1 MKIIRPIEI
10 TDQMVD
16 RNTSFQEDIAEW
28 ESAGVAV
35 EPSIEGVNS
44 PISHMLF
51 YPTPDGDVLVYQY
64 YDGSRYCLK
73 SRDWQTGR
81 IRVEREV
88 PQHLGAGMGLAVRA
102 DYQYLAWSYANR
114 ITIFDAQSQYD
125 ETVGFFLIDQIGGG
139 WYLGP
144 SANTQ
149 VFWRSG
155 ESLLVS
161 SGPFVNSLDQAVRQR
176 IFFVANNVLSG
187 SVTYSN
193 IHGPGGSSSDIITHI
208 LDYNGTDRY
217 IYGINQKIVVY
228 NMNSLSADAEI
239 SLDILNVNFLVDA
252 KFNDDETAIYFTVRS
267 GGGIARG
274 LYKASGSNYQTV
286 TPIINPVGEPSEPG
300 QLRLS
305 NNGTMLSLARGFSGH
320 ILDTATDSLV
330 SGTSR
335 ADFGT
340 SNSSVVIPWSPDDE
354 RIAVVP
360 VQPNDLGM
368 FNFRTVGSWDLVTAD
383 ASDYRAGD
391 RVIQGRIVYE
401 ALIDEPTT
409 APSTGADQDPTQW
422 VQVRYANPWRM
433 FDGSSSEGSEGDP
446 VEVQITPGQA
456 VTGVAVVGARGSTV
470 RVVVEDPDAGT
481 VYDSGDT
488 SLLDGITID
497 NWFTYFFEPY
507 AYIEDK
513 VFLDIPSY
521 TGATITVTVS
531 NDGEPAVLG
540 ELVMGSVL
548 QIGDAQYGTS
558 VGIIDFSRKETDQ
571 FGSYSVVERPFS
583 KRAEYDVAIPS
594 GQTGAFQ
601 IELARRR
608 TTPMVWI
615 GDENKSETIVFGFYR
630 DFDIVLD
637 NPGLSFGTITVEGL

>member
-1 MKIIRPIEI
+1 VKIIRPIEI
-10 TDQMVD
+10 TDQMID

-44 PISHMLF
+44 PILNMLF
-51 YPTPDGDVLVYQY
+51 YPTPTGDVLAYQY
-64 YDGSRYCLK
+64 YDGSRYWLK
-73 SRDWQTGR
+73 TRDWQTGQ
-81 IRVEREV
+81 IRVAREARNLL
-88 PQHLGAGMGLAVRA
+88 PGMGLAVRA
-102 DYQYLAWSYANR
+102 DYRYLAWSYGNR
-114 ITIFDAQSQYD
+114 VEIFDAQSSLGIK
-125 ETVGFFLIDQIGGG
+125 VGDFTIGYVDDSFFVDNDVN
-139 WYLGP
+139 
-144 SANTQ
+144 SR

-155 ESLLVS
+155 ESLLISAGPVGL
-161 SGPFVNSLDQAVRQR
+161 SGLGLIRNM
-176 IFFVANNVLSG
+176 IFITANNVVSG
-187 SVTYSN
+187 PINYQV
-193 IHGPGGSSSDIITHI
+193 HDPGDSRYDIITHI
-208 LDYNGTDRY
+208 LDYNGTNRY
-217 IYGINQKIVVY
+217 IYGINQKLVVY
-228 NMNSLSADAEI
+228 NMNSSIVEAEI
-239 SLDILNVNFLVDA
+239 DLDILNVNFLVDA
-252 KFNDDETAIYFTVRS
+252 KFNEDETAIYFTVRS

-286 TPIINPVGEPSEPG
+286 TPIITPAGQPSEPG
-300 QLRLS
+300 RIQLS
-305 NNGTMLSLARGFSGH
+305 NDGTMLSLARGFSGH
-320 ILDTATDSLV
+320 ILNTATDSLV

-340 SNSSVVIPWSPDDE
+340 SNSSAVIPWSPDDE

-360 VQPNDLGM
+360 AQPNDLGM

-409 APSTGADQDPTQW
+409 APSTGADEDPPQW

-456 VTGVAVVGARGSTV
+456 VTGVAVIGAKGSTV
-470 RVVVEDPDAGT
+470 RVVVEDPDEGI

-488 SLLDGITID
+488 SFLDGITID
-497 NWFTYFFEPY
+497 NWFKYFFEPY
-507 AYIEDK
+507 AYVEDR

-548 QIGDAQYGTS
+548 QLGDAQYGTT

-571 FGSYSVVERPFS
+571 FGSYSVVERPYS

-601 IELARRR
+601 IELAKRR

>member
-10 TDQMVD
+10 TDQMID

-44 PISHMLF
+44 PISNMLF
-51 YPTPDGDVLVYQY
+51 YSTPDGDVLAYQY
-64 YDGSRYCLK
+64 YDGLRYWLK
-73 SRDWQTGR
+73 ARDWQTGR
-81 IRVEREV
+81 IRVVRQTSNF
-88 PQHLGAGMGLAVRA
+88 PLGLAVRA
-102 DYQYLAWSYANR
+102 DDRYLAWAYGDWIA
-114 ITIFDAQSQYD
+114 IFDVQQYNLM
-125 ETVGFFLIDQIGGG
+125 VGTFPLGQISNEWFIG
-139 WYLGP
+139 
-144 SANTQ
+144 SNAITQ

-161 SGPFVNSLDQAVRQR
+161 SGPVFGAQGQGGRNRL
-176 IFFVANNVLSG
+176 FFVANNVLSYG

-193 IHGPGGSSSDIITHI
+193 IHDPGESSSDIITHI

-228 NMNSLSADAEI
+228 NMNSSSVDAEI
-239 SLDILNVNFLVDA
+239 NLDILNVYFLVDA
-252 KFNDDETAIYFTVRS
+252 KFNDDEAAIYFTVRS
-267 GGGIARG
+267 GGGMARG
-274 LYKASGSNYQTV
+274 LYKASGANYQTV
-286 TPIINPVGEPSEPG
+286 TQIINPIGQPSEPG

-305 NNGTMLSLARGFSGH
+305 NDGTMLSLASGFSGH

-360 VQPNDLGM
+360 AQPNDLGM

-409 APSTGADQDPTQW
+409 APSTGADQDPPQW

-470 RVVVEDPDAGT
+470 RVVVEDPDAGI

-488 SLLDGITID
+488 SLLDGVTID

-507 AYIEDK
+507 AYVEDK

-583 KRAEYDVAIPS
+583 KRAEYDVAIPA

>member
-10 TDQMVD
+10 TDGMID
-16 RNTSFQEDIAEW
+16 SNTAFPEDIAEW

-44 PISHMLF
+44 PISDMLF
-51 YPTPDGDVLVYQY
+51 YSTPTGDVLAYQY
-64 YDGSRYCLK
+64 YDGSRSWLK
-73 SRDWQTGR
+73 ARDWQTGQ
-81 IRVEREV
+81 IRVV
-88 PQHLGAGMGLAVRA
+88 SQTSNFPLGLAVRA
-102 DYQYLAWSYANR
+102 DYRYLAGSYDNQ
-114 ITIFDAQSQYD
+114 IEIFDAQHG
-125 ETVGFFLIDQIGGG
+125 ERVGSVSLGEIGGG
-139 WYLGP
+139 WYILYGA
-144 SANTQ
+144 STQ

-161 SGPFVNSLDQAVRQR
+161 SGPFFNSMDRRQR
-176 IFFVANNVLSG
+176 LFFVANNFISG
-187 SVTYSN
+187 SPVYTQIHDPGTSYS
-193 IHGPGGSSSDIITHI
+193 DDVITHI
-208 LDYNGTDRY
+208 LDYNGSNRY
-217 IYGINQKIVVY
+217 IYGINQKLVVY
-228 NMNSLSADAEI
+228 NMTSSSVEAEI
-239 SLDILNVNFLVDA
+239 DLDILNVNFLVDA

-274 LYKASGSNYQTV
+274 LYKASGANYQTV
-286 TPIINPVGEPSEPG
+286 TPIISPVGQPSEPG
-300 QLRLS
+300 RIQLS
-305 NNGTMLSLARGFSGH
+305 NDGTMLSLAGGFSSH

-360 VQPNDLGM
+360 AQPNDLGM

-409 APSTGADQDPTQW
+409 APSTGADADPPQW
-422 VQVRYANPWRM
+422 VQVRYANQWRA
-433 FDGSSSEGSEGDP
+433 FDGSSAEGSEGDP
-446 VEVQITPGQA
+446 VEIQITPGQA
-456 VTGVAVVGARGSTV
+456 VTGVAVLGARAQSI
-470 RVVVEDPDAGT
+470 RVVVEADENGV
-481 VYDSGDT
+481 VYDSGEE
-488 SLLDGITID
+488 SLLSNVTVND
-497 NWFTYFFEPY
+497 WFSYFFEPY
-507 AYIEDK
+507 TYTEDRA
-513 VFLDIPSY
+513 FLDLPSY
-521 TGATITVTVS
+521 TDATVTVTVS
-531 NDGEPAVLG
+531 NNGETAILG

-571 FGSYSVVERPFS
+571 FGNYSVVERPFS

-601 IELARRR
+601 IELAKRR

-637 NPGLSFGTITVEGL
+637 NPALSLGTITVEGL